1 MDFDQ
6 VTVNGVN
13 SNIIITVSSNN
24 YRQVKSMT
32 IDEKLQHFYEV
43 SLDEAR
49 EDAARAIQDHKDYL
63 QKVLE
68 EHRQSRTQ
76 TAEAEVKAETEHVRR
91 EVNKALSSEQIT
103 LKRNW
108 SLKQNELKETLF
120 AEVKNRVQQ
129 FTATPEYQ
137 DYLCRRIREAKDFA
151 EDDEILIFLSS
162 NDKELLDSLTA
173 RTGCPLQVSS
183 ENFLGGIRA
192 EIPAKNILID
202 NSFAANLAA
211 MHKEFKFDGGLNHE

>member
-1 MDFDQ
+1 
-6 VTVNGVN
+6 
-13 SNIIITVSSNN
+13 
-24 YRQVKSMT
+24 MT

-68 EHRQSRTQ
+68 EHKQSRIQ

-202 NSFAANLAA
+202 NSFAPNLAA

>member
-1 MDFDQ
+1 
-6 VTVNGVN
+6 
-13 SNIIITVSSNN
+13 
-24 YRQVKSMT
+24 MT

-68 EHRQSRTQ
+68 EHKQSRIQ

-202 NSFAANLAA
+202 NSFSTNLAA

>member
-1 MDFDQ
+1 
-6 VTVNGVN
+6 
-13 SNIIITVSSNN
+13 
-24 YRQVKSMT
+24 MT

-68 EHRQSRTQ
+68 EHKQSRIQ

-211 MHKEFKFDGGLNHE
+211 MRKEFKFDGGMTHE

>member
-1 MDFDQ
+1 
-6 VTVNGVN
+6 
-13 SNIIITVSSNN
+13 
-24 YRQVKSMT
+24 MT

-68 EHRQSRTQ
+68 EHKQSRIQ

-202 NSFAANLAA
+202 
-211 MHKEFKFDGGLNHE
+211 

>member
-1 MDFDQ
+1 
-6 VTVNGVN
+6 
-13 SNIIITVSSNN
+13 
-24 YRQVKSMT
+24 MT

-68 EHRQSRTQ
+68 EHKQSRIQ

-108 SLKQNELKETLF
+108 SLKQNELKETLLQ
-120 AEVKNRVQQ
+120 KLKSRVQQ

-151 EDDEILIFLSS
+151 EDDEILIFFLPMTKSFWI
-162 NDKELLDSLTA
+162 
-173 RTGCPLQVSS
+173 PLQPEQAVLSRFLPKTFS
-183 ENFLGGIRA
+183 EGSVLRFRQKHPDRQLFCCKSGSHAQRI
-192 EIPAKNILID
+192 
-202 NSFAANLAA
+202 
-211 MHKEFKFDGGLNHE
+211 